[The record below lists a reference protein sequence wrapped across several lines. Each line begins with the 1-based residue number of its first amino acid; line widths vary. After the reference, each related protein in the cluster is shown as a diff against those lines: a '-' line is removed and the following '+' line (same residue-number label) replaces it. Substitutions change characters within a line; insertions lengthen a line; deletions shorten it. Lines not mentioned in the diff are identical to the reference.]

1 MCLLLILNICMKA
14 VNGNI
19 CHSTFSGELV
29 KDMKSS
35 DAEVQ
40 QKAMEEADRYIA
52 ALDEP
57 CTTKVNK
64 TTINTSPPLQ
74 PSVVKTCTQSHP
86 RWKTTP
92 SVVLHLFQTFSLCMS
107 FSISVCYIKR
117 VYLTFYICT
126 MQTILY
132 CFLPYP
138 PLLCYKGHG
147 IWICL

>member
-1 MCLLLILNICMKA
+1 MRA

-19 CHSTFSGELV
+19 CHSSFSGELV

-74 PSVVKTCTQSHP
+74 PSIVKTYTQSHP
-86 RWKTTP
+86 SWKTTP
-92 SVVLHLFQTFSLCMS
+92 VVLHLFQSFSLC
-107 FSISVCYIKR
+107 
-117 VYLTFYICT
+117 
-126 MQTILY
+126 LY
-132 CFLPYP
+132 VFQS
-138 PLLCYKGHG
+138 
-147 IWICL
+147 ICLLYKTSLFNADYPVLFATIFAFVMQ